1 MFFCLFLFIFGL
13 LVKGLFFSSLDW
25 WLVHL
30 KKNLNKCYSKFN
42 SKNTYTS
49 VYFIFI
55 KIIIFSP
62 VSPWRWTPW
71 PWCLT
76 SGPTALP
83 FSCASWSPSA
93 VSQPLLCAWC
103 QLSARVLGP
112 ISSLSRFPVLF
123 SSMLVTIW
131 AGRNS
136 ILMTLYFKHTLT
148 QWPNILWYSA
158 NHWALTSNK
167 GILVTIRNYHCFFFN
182 LRYFTFYNFRQAAGW
197 VQWPKP
203 GKRESVLTL
212 AMSLLRYGNIF
223 FVYSAKILGLS
234 GYCCFL
240 N

>member
-148 QWPNILWYSA
+148 QWPNIFWYSA

-167 GILVTIRNYHCFFFN
+167 GILVTIRNYHCFFLIWDILHFIILDKPLDGCSGPN
-182 LRYFTFYNFRQAAGW
+182 LE
-197 VQWPKP
+197 
-203 GKRESVLTL
+203 RESLSWPWL
-212 AMSLLRYGNIF
+212 CPFSGMEMF
-223 FVYSAKILGLS
+223 FCVF
-234 GYCCFL
+234 C
-240 N
+240 